1 MAVVIRIVPFSCNFL
16 FIDRDKW
23 NFFRYLA
30 KKKNAIR
37 NKLSFLVR
45 THYVNLLKEPRD
57 EIYEK
62 YSESGKCHQTE

>member
-1 MAVVIRIVPFSCNFL
+1 MAVAIRIVPFSCNFL

-45 THYVNLLKEPRD
+45 THYVNLFKAA
-57 EIYEK
+57 
-62 YSESGKCHQTE
+62 T

>member
-1 MAVVIRIVPFSCNFL
+1 MIRIVPFSCNFS

-23 NFFRYLA
+23 NFFRYLT

-45 THYVNLLKEPRD
+45 THYVNLFK
-57 EIYEK
+57 
-62 YSESGKCHQTE
+62 GAT